1 MLDKNNVKSQ
11 NFEDFLHLFSPCCK
25 QWIFFL
31 VVFKIKSNYLNFNS
45 LHKFIVTFRN
55 IFFQFKI
62 CEKYM
67 YFDYMGP
74 CTVNILGSSWQNI
87 DVTILWCF
95 LISVRHYAKLFKNAL
110 QCSLA
115 SVCEEF
121 GMQTSNNASKKASL
135 SSELHSS
142 HCLFVFVSGVLI
154 LVSFG
159 AEKRTLNIFELM
171 LNYIIHALF
180 YKAKKNPSFFFHYW
194 FTDHVKQILSI
205 CTNTLQIH
213 CKYSPKRFV
222 LHWLCFFTGD
232 SGGLKS
238 LRGFF
243 TILDRVKAPTRASP
257 LFRLLLVDG
266 VDLTFADF
274 DAFSCWATVSSFLI
288 HDLDAL
294 SFAIPVLSIPILQK
308 EKILIWEKSRK
319 IKNKFKMADAY
330 RYYNSQLFLYFNRT
344 PVLIKWFHYIFVI
357 LTFEQKLPP
366 TICIYI
372 CIQ

>member
-1 MLDKNNVKSQ
+1 M
-11 NFEDFLHLFSPCCK
+11 
-25 QWIFFL
+25 
-31 VVFKIKSNYLNFNS
+31 
-45 LHKFIVTFRN
+45 HKFIVTFRN
-55 IFFQFKI
+55 IFFQFKM

-74 CTVNILGSSWQNI
+74 CTVNMLGSSWQNI

-180 YKAKKNPSFFFHYW
+180 YKAKKTPVSFITRSCETNFIDMHKY
-194 FTDHVKQILSI
+194 I
-205 CTNTLQIH
+205 TNTLQIQSKKICSTLTLFFH
-213 CKYSPKRFV
+213 RGLRRAKVPSGFLYDPWSGESADASFPVVSVATRWWGRFDVRRFRCLFLLGDCVLLSNTWFGRFIVCYSGAINTNTTKRKKYWYEKKAEKSKTNSR
-222 LHWLCFFTGD
+222 WLTLIDTIIPNYFF
-232 SGGLKS
+232 
-238 LRGFF
+238 
-243 TILDRVKAPTRASP
+243 
-257 LFRLLLVDG
+257 
-266 VDLTFADF
+266 
-274 DAFSCWATVSSFLI
+274 
-288 HDLDAL
+288 
-294 SFAIPVLSIPILQK
+294 
-308 EKILIWEKSRK
+308 ILIAHQYLLNGFIIS
-319 IKNKFKMADAY
+319 
-330 RYYNSQLFLYFNRT
+330 L
-344 PVLIKWFHYIFVI
+344 
-357 LTFEQKLPP
+357 
-366 TICIYI
+366 
-372 CIQ
+372 